1 MKKDEEFKS
10 SITNEVI
17 KVVLNFF
24 FYEKIS
30 HTLGAQ
36 KALKALKALK
46 AIKDTKPFGQKHK
59 NANRRISDYFPLR
72 CVLGTF
78 FFFLFACKRLCFLV
92 VVKFLNKRV

>member
-46 AIKDTKPFGQKHK
+46 AIKDTKPFGQKRK

-72 CVLGTF
+72 FVLGTF
-78 FFFLFACKRLCFLV
+78 FFFCSLVSVCAFLW
-92 VVKFLNKRV
+92 L